1 MLMREVENVFEPLS
15 QSKQQ
20 AKNIQKQQQQLK
32 LRKKNLQIQTAR
44 ERVNKLAA
52 QQTKLAQQRI

>member
-1 MLMREVENVFEPLS
+1 MLMREVESGFEPLS

-52 QQTKLAQQRI
+52 QQTQIAQQRI